1 MSTAD
6 ITVEITQLPIEGGWQ
21 LRASAHDVGYN
32 HFINDENPKAIQEA
46 MTWLSN
52 TVAFL
57 MGCVAADRMK
67 DYVEAGHE

>member
-6 ITVEITQLPIEGGWQ
+6 ITIEITQVPIEGGWTM
-21 LRASAHDVGYN
+21 RASAHDVGYN
-32 HFINDENPKAIQEA
+32 RFINDADMNDQDEA
-46 MTWLSN
+46 MNWLSS

-67 DYVEAGHE
+67 TYEETGNE